1 MLTLDLLASKVKSAS
16 LFVWAIYIYIESIEV
31 TFTQVS
37 ESWPVGLVFFC
48 NCSLYPEHRI
58 MQEPVY
64 VLHLITCHGRIM
76 PRLAE
81 LLLTYFTGQNSHV
94 Y

>member
-1 MLTLDLLASKVKSAS
+1 
-16 LFVWAIYIYIESIEV
+16 
-31 TFTQVS
+31 
-37 ESWPVGLVFFC
+37 
-48 NCSLYPEHRI
+48 

-81 LLLTYFTGQNSHV
+81 LLLKKILQKLQKFVILFKIIELSHQNSCFHTFHLSCMLLFR
-94 Y
+94 YQHSAYLSQSFTMKK

>member
-1 MLTLDLLASKVKSAS
+1 
-16 LFVWAIYIYIESIEV
+16 
-31 TFTQVS
+31 
-37 ESWPVGLVFFC
+37 
-48 NCSLYPEHRI
+48 

-76 PRLAE
+76 PHLAE
-81 LLLTYFTGQNSHV
+81 LLLLYSYKYFASFPLVFCLKMGFYELKYHRGVRLILAYSWTRPAMLVAGKGRGGCF

>member
-1 MLTLDLLASKVKSAS
+1 
-16 LFVWAIYIYIESIEV
+16 
-31 TFTQVS
+31 
-37 ESWPVGLVFFC
+37 
-48 NCSLYPEHRI
+48 

-81 LLLTYFTGQNSHV
+81 LLLIFTNLLANSADDKLVIFFSSPHLCSV
-94 Y
+94 